1 MPWIVA
7 WEEVNNYLVIA
18 GIDLILFQPVRVYI
32 YYPGENLIK
41 LFEYI
46 CMSLPII
53 FYDFT
58 SLKKFVL
65 KIRCGIPVDP
75 IVSKKIAKTIDYL
88 YENVNKRERMGEKG
102 KESILK
108 SITGILKRI
117 NC

>member
-1 MPWIVA
+1 VA
-7 WEEVNNYLVIA
+7 WEEVNKYLVIA
-18 GIDLILFQPVRVYI
+18 DIDLILLQPVRVYI
-32 YYPGENLIK
+32 YYTGENLIK
-41 LFEYI
+41 LFEY
-46 CMSLPII
+46 MSIGLSII
-53 FYDFT
+53 FCDLP
-58 SLKKFVL
+58 SLKKYVL

-75 IVSKKIAKTIDYL
+75 TVSKKIAKTIDYL